1 MLLAA
6 VFEDW
11 TKAQQ
16 GTRVLREV
24 HTAGDMTL
32 YAHALMECETRR
44 RRLSVREPFQEGL
57 IAAAPAATALVG
69 ALVSLVGG
77 PMTAAMMTIES
88 GIVAAVRDV
97 FEAGLDPVFLEDITA
112 RLCPGNLCII
122 AEVDLEEPLSLEV
135 RIAKLGGRM
144 MCQEAQHVRLEELVL
159 REAEALRRTQHRL
172 LSSPPLELDADEMV
186 IRTLRWASAADLRQC
201 LARAKLLA
209 ATLRREAVAKV
220 TVLRAQAA
228 MADGAA
234 RQLIDARARRLRTEL
249 EDRARRLDGLIEEMG
264 PLVRPSPGGGLP

>member
-6 VFEDW
+6 VFEDGA
-11 TKAQQ
+11 KAQQ

>member
-6 VFEDW
+6 VFEDGA
-11 TKAQQ
+11 KAQQ

-172 LSSPPLELDADEMV
+172 LSSPPLELEADEMV
-186 IRTLRWASAADLRQC
+186 IRALRWASAADLRQC

>member
-24 HTAGDMTL
+24 HTACDMTL